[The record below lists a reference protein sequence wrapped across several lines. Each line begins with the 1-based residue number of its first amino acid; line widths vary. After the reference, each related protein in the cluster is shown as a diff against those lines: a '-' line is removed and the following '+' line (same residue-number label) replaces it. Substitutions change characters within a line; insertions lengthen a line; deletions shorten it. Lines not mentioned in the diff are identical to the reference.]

1 MVAHV
6 DQKAGKITGV
16 ICDLCNKSLIDKF
29 SYFSAKFD
37 FVEVD
42 RAIGKSGIVKH
53 DKRALDLDVCPE
65 CLEKLKSQVIHN
77 INQRQNQGVWTTT
90 GAVQHTQSLD
100 ADKHQTKPEPKK
112 PFLAPGKMLREGE
125 DPGKKP

>member
-16 ICDLCNKSLIDKF
+16 ICDLCNTTLIDKF
-29 SYFSAKFD
+29 AYFSAKFD
-37 FVEVD
+37 YVEVD

-53 DKRALDLDVCPE
+53 DKRALDLDVCQE
-65 CLEKLKSQVIHN
+65 CLDKMKAQVIHN
-77 INQRQNQGVWTTT
+77 INLRQGQGVWTTK
-90 GAVQHTQSLD
+90 GAAVQHVQSLD
-100 ADKHQTKPEPKK
+100 ADKHQTKLEPKK
-112 PFLAPGKMLREGE
+112 PSLL